1 MSVHLLG
8 CTVIPFPPSHVP
20 LTAWSP
26 GGATMLGVSGF
37 TSFTRTIQMSASLE
51 GALSQQLENTV
62 EV

>member
-1 MSVHLLG
+1 
-8 CTVIPFPPSHVP
+8 
-20 LTAWSP
+20 
-26 GGATMLGVSGF
+26 MLGVSGF